1 VVDDDQDFRWAMS
14 NVLESAGYQVCEAE
28 NGRAALKTL
37 EKDIPNLI
45 LLDYRM
51 PGETGL
57 QVAPKIQKEVPGVPI
72 IMITAHADVESAVNA
87 MKMGRIRLHLKTSR

>member
-1 VVDDDQDFRWAMS
+1 MTENPQTASGTNILVVDDDQDFRWAMS

-51 PGETGL
+51 PRR
-57 QVAPKIQKEVPGVPI
+57 
-72 IMITAHADVESAVNA
+72 D
-87 MKMGRIRLHLKTSR
+87 RIAGCAENTKRSSGSSHYHDYRSRRRGIRR